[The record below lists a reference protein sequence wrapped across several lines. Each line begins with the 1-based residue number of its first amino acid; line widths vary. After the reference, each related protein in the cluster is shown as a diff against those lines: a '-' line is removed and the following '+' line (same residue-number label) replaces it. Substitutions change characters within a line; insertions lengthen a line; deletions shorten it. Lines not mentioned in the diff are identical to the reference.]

1 MTERKILFEGYPYK
15 PIATDTDMTRITDKM
30 NPATVLDTLRKA
42 DGYYI
47 TNTARD
53 MSQSDYKNRI
63 LLHTDLI
70 AAKAR
75 EDAGYFSLEITG
87 GASVHVDI
95 LRKQVDPFLKLRLL
109 REQMP
114 NTMFQTLCRGVN
126 LFGYRPYPQNVIRLT
141 VREFAKYV
149 DVWRTFDFMNYIP
162 NMQAVFEEV
171 TKAGKINEPCIC
183 FSTGPEHTND
193 YYVKKVQEILDV
205 TGEEIILCIKNH
217 GGLGTPKR
225 IGELVDAIKQTYP
238 ELPIHYHG
246 HNTDGNDI
254 GRITAA
260 VLAGATIVDASD
272 HAFTGFYGPPPILTV
287 IQTLKDHDKV
297 AIGIDEEAVIESSDA
312 IRDERPHYAQFESQ
326 IKGFMPT
333 VQIHKL
339 PGGAMGSSLEQAS
352 KGGFLD
358 KMPDILHKE
367 LPKVQKELGNY
378 WSVTP
383 GSQILWTTA
392 VSNVLDGDRYGNCSG
407 DLKNLLLGKYG
418 PFPFYK
424 PADWIYEKAF
434 GPDWKKILE
443 EQGGVENIEDIDI
456 EKERKTL
463 AERLGKEPTEQQL
476 VTYLQHPNDAVEFFK
491 FEEKFGQSYV
501 LPPSIFLRE
510 GGFKLGESL
519 VFRDNNGK
527 EHIIEIGPSQQ
538 ADDGKTNVYLNVDHH
553 QRAFVIEAEAQAGAA
568 AAVATLSKQ
577 EIANLAKTGDIRAP
591 FGGNVYEISVETGQ
605 QVEAGDQVAVLEA
618 MKMQTPV
625 VSEISGTVST
635 ISAKVGQA
643 LKTGD
648 KILLIASGEE

>member
-1 MTERKILFEGYPYK
+1 
-15 PIATDTDMTRITDKM
+15 MTRITQDM
-30 NPATVLDTLRKA
+30 DTGTVLATLREA

-63 LLHTDLI
+63 LLHTDLL

-75 EDAGYFSLEITG
+75 EAAGYFSLEITG

-95 LRKQVDPFLKLRLL
+95 LRKQVDPFLKLELL
-109 REQMP
+109 RQAMP
-114 NTMFQTLCRGVN
+114 DTMFQTLCRGVN

-171 TKAGKINEPCIC
+171 AKAGKLNEPCIC
-183 FSTGPEHTND
+183 FSTGPEHTNE
-193 YYVKKVQEILDV
+193 YYVGKVQEILDV
-205 TGEEIILCIKNH
+205 TGENIILCIKNH
-217 GGLGTPKR
+217 GGLGTPRR
-225 IGELVDAIKQTYP
+225 IGELVDAVKQAYP
-238 ELPIHYHG
+238 EIIIHYHG

-254 GRITAA
+254 GRITEA
-260 VLAGATIVDASD
+260 VLNGAAIVDASD

-287 IQTLKDHDKV
+287 IQTLKDLGRTAV
-297 AIGIDEEAVIESSDA
+297 SIDEQAVIETSDV
-312 IRDERPHYAQFESQ
+312 IRDQRPDYAQFESQ
-326 IKGFMPT
+326 IKGFQPT

-367 LPKVQKELGNY
+367 LPEVQKDLGNY

-392 VSNVLDGDRYGNCSG
+392 VANVLDDDRYGNPSG

-424 PADWIYEKAF
+424 PADWIFEKVF
-434 GPDWKKILE
+434 GPDWKTVVE
-443 EQGGVENIEDIDI
+443 EEGGVEEIEDMDI
-456 EKERKTL
+456 EQERTIL
-463 AERLGKEPTEQQL
+463 AERLGGEPTQQQL

-491 FEEKFGQSYV
+491 FEEQFGQSYV
-501 LPPSIFLRE
+501 LPPSIFLRQ
-510 GGFKLGESL
+510 GGFALGETL
-519 VFRDNNGK
+519 IFRDHLGK
-527 EHIIEIGPSQQ
+527 EHMLEIGPAQKTEE
-538 ADDGKTNVYLNVDHH
+538 GETNVYLNVDHH
-553 QRAFVIEAEAQAGAA
+553 QRVFVFEPEQVAGSQ
-568 AAVATLSKQ
+568 AAVTLSKE
-577 EIANLAKTGDIRAP
+577 EIADLARAGDIRAP
-591 FGGNVYEISVETGQ
+591 FAGNVSAINVEVGQ
-605 QVEAGDQVAVLEA
+605 EVAEGDQVVVLEA
-618 MKMQTPV
+618 MKMQTPMACEV
-625 VSEISGTVST
+625 AGTVSA
-635 ISAKVGQA
+635 IAAKVGQS
-643 LKTGD
+643 LQPGD
-648 KILLIASGEE
+648 KILKIDSGEE

>member
-1 MTERKILFEGYPYK
+1 
-15 PIATDTDMTRITDKM
+15 MTRITQDM
-30 NPATVLDTLRKA
+30 NTATVLSNLRSA

-63 LLHTDLI
+63 LLHTDLM

-75 EDAGYFSLEITG
+75 EAAGYFSLEITG

-95 LRKQVDPFLKLRLL
+95 LRKQVDPFLKLELL
-109 REQMP
+109 RQAMP
-114 NTMFQTLCRGVN
+114 DTMFQTLCRGIN

-171 TKAGKINEPCIC
+171 AKAGKLNEPCIC
-183 FSTGPEHTND
+183 FSTGPEHTNE
-193 YYVKKVQEILDV
+193 YYVGKVQEILDV
-205 TGEEIILCIKNH
+205 TGEDIILCIKNH
-217 GGLGTPKR
+217 GGLGTPRR
-225 IGELVDAIKQTYP
+225 IGELVDAIKQAYP
-238 ELPIHYHG
+238 ELIIHYHG

-254 GRITAA
+254 GRITEAI
-260 VLAGATIVDASD
+260 LHGATIVDASD

-287 IQTLKDHDKV
+287 IQTLKDLGKT
-297 AIGIDEEAVIESSDA
+297 AIGIDEDAVIATSDI
-312 IRDERPHYAQFESQ
+312 IRDQRPFYAQFEAQ
-326 IKGFMPT
+326 IKGFLPT

-367 LPKVQKELGNY
+367 LPEVQKDLGNY

-392 VSNVLDGDRYGNCSG
+392 VTNVLEGDRYGNPSG

-424 PADWIYEKAF
+424 PADWIFEKVF
-434 GPDWKKILE
+434 GPDWKTVVE
-443 EQGGVENIEDIDI
+443 EEGGVEEIEDMDV
-456 EKERKTL
+456 EKERASLT
-463 AERLGKEPTEQQL
+463 EQLGCEPTEQQL
-476 VTYLQHPNDAVEFFK
+476 VTYLQHPNDAVNFFK
-491 FEEKFGQSYV
+491 FEEEFGQSYV
-501 LPPSIFLRE
+501 LPPSIFLRQ
-510 GGFKLGESL
+510 GGFSLGETL
-519 VFRDNNGK
+519 KFKDHAGK
-527 EHIIEIGPSQQ
+527 EHMLEIGPASQ

-553 QRAFVIEAEAQAGAA
+553 QRVFSFEPEQIQGNESVAA
-568 AAVATLSKQ
+568 LSKE
-577 EIANLAKTGDIRAP
+577 EIAVLAQSGDIRAP
-591 FGGNVYEISVETGQ
+591 FAGNICSVNVKTNQEVAKG
-605 QVEAGDQVAVLEA
+605 EQVAVMEA
-618 MKMQTPV
+618 MKMQTPLV
-625 VSEISGTVST
+625 CEVSGTVTS
-635 ISAKVGQA
+635 INAKVGQS
-643 LKTGD
+643 LKPGD
-648 KILLIASGEE
+648 KILNIEKDDK